1 MYTGG
6 KYFESQVDR
15 STVLV
20 WYLPRGTL
28 PAICGK
34 PVFAHGRSKF
44 SESKFGLADCSRLHA
59 IQPWTIY
66 FFVYF
71 STNTFYLPLGS

>member
-34 PVFAHGRSKF
+34 PVFARGRSKF
-44 SESKFGLADCSRLHA
+44 SESKLGLADCSRLRA
-59 IQPWTIY
+59 IQPRTIY
-66 FFVYF
+66 FFVCLF
-71 STNTFYLPLGS
+71 